1 MIDLCTLDTGR
12 CCHNYF
18 REDGICQECPLG
30 TFGTNCSSL
39 CPPGFFGKFCRQEC
53 LCNASD
59 CNKMYGCA
67 QTIGSPMSDDFEE
80 TKPLNTPPT
89 ASPLP
94 WRSSTF
100 VFVGCTVVLT
110 IALALYILWTRF
122 EIQFHICFAVRYEIE
137 IVCYRSNYN
146 FLNVLVSV
154 QSKLSIVISYE
165 TSLKYI
171 LESLK
176 RYDDILNLQPSAIH
190 R

>member
-1 MIDLCTLDTGR
+1 MIHLIAWYIETYIHYWCYNVWT
-12 CCHNYF
+12 
-18 REDGICQECPLG
+18 
-30 TFGTNCSSL
+30 
-39 CPPGFFGKFCRQEC
+39 
-53 LCNASD
+53 
-59 CNKMYGCA
+59 
-67 QTIGSPMSDDFEE
+67 GSPMSDDFEE
-80 TKPLNTPPT
+80 TTLLNTPPT
-89 ASPLP
+89 ASPHP

-122 EIQFHICFAVRYEIE
+122 EIQFHFCFAVQYEIK

-176 RYDDILNLQPSAIH
+176 RYDDILNSTAFCYT
-190 R
+190 

>member
-1 MIDLCTLDTGR
+1 
-12 CCHNYF
+12 
-18 REDGICQECPLG
+18 
-30 TFGTNCSSL
+30 
-39 CPPGFFGKFCRQEC
+39 
-53 LCNASD
+53 
-59 CNKMYGCA
+59 
-67 QTIGSPMSDDFEE
+67 MSDDFEE

-100 VFVGCTVVLT
+100 VFVGCTVVLI

-122 EIQFHICFAVRYEIE
+122 EIQFHFCFAVQYEIE
-137 IVCYRSNYN
+137 IVCYRSSYN

-154 QSKLSIVISYE
+154 QSILSIVISYE

-176 RYDDILNLQPSAIH
+176 RYDDILNLQPSARH